1 MFLLLSNIIQGNMLN
16 KSIQGLFLLS
26 GVLDKVL
33 NKSDAANKINMEK
46 SKNTQLKGKK
56 QKFDRQ
62 GLFLFCA
69 NPNSSPKERALEEQ
83 KHQEDL
89 LELMAMYQAYHNLV
103 QEKLYAIRGSKLM
116 CLYGTKPALLDTLE
130 DHGVYVGNM
139 PVMACNDCRQANIHN
154 FGSCMCPESMYEK
167 RGLPMTVE
175 VHPNGELAHKA
186 PWNKR
191 PHICVP
197 LLGEHARWIQE
208 ENELL
213 ITNID
218 NEEME
223 MVLTDE
229 ATLTCM
235 YGGIIMIGEVPENKN
250 NENIPIILDG
260 WLTLYTEPTVSVDGR
275 EVLKHPNAAN
285 YDWAMPEDLINHSE
299 DWFETESPVKKEISR
314 YGDFEVQMI
323 SNNLYTDYEGRY
335 WVAVGPNVMTPEH
348 SKEKVNHPIPVKDMC
363 YGTKIDIVVLNEEEN
378 IFYYIPAVVGD
389 AKEHSYPDG
398 LYQTG
403 IPFDS
408 SRPVSTSKNKNT
420 VEFIGYQITRKI
432 YEDGNEKSTINITNN
447 YKLIK
452 IIVYD
457 GVFNYE

>member
-1 MFLLLSNIIQGNMLN
+1 
-16 KSIQGLFLLS
+16 
-26 GVLDKVL
+26 
-33 NKSDAANKINMEK
+33 
-46 SKNTQLKGKK
+46 
-56 QKFDRQ
+56 
-62 GLFLFCA
+62 
-69 NPNSSPKERALEEQ
+69 
-83 KHQEDL
+83 
-89 LELMAMYQAYHNLV
+89 
-103 QEKLYAIRGSKLM
+103 
-116 CLYGTKPALLDTLE
+116 
-130 DHGVYVGNM
+130 
-139 PVMACNDCRQANIHN
+139 
-154 FGSCMCPESMYEK
+154 
-167 RGLPMTVE
+167 
-175 VHPNGELAHKA
+175 
-186 PWNKR
+186 
-191 PHICVP
+191 
-197 LLGEHARWIQE
+197 
-208 ENELL
+208 
-213 ITNID
+213 
-218 NEEME
+218 
-223 MVLTDE
+223 
-229 ATLTCM
+229 
-235 YGGIIMIGEVPENKN
+235 MIGEVPENKN

-378 IFYYIPAVVGD
+378 IFYDIPAVVGD

-447 YKLIK
+447 YRLIK